1 MRAKNNIEIKDKTQ
15 PAETL
20 KISPFKKEIRK
31 TTPHKHNNYFEIIY
45 LSAGSGFHFIDSR
58 KFEVTPPVIFFVR
71 QEQTHHFDLTGEPE
85 GFVAIIK
92 KPFVTKS
99 LDNELKL
106 LLTKLSSQSCLH
118 VNDNQTIDLLFRLLV
133 KEYAVNSDQSF
144 HIIEGLLKALLA
156 KVIEIAKPVIRI
168 AGHTSDLYQSFL
180 EILQDGAVVKNSVQF
195 YAEQLNTTP
204 QNLNAACRK
213 AVDQAS
219 AEVLAEFITSEAKR
233 LLLYTNNTVSQISG
247 TLDFADTSH
256 FIKYFKRITGQ
267 TPQSFRLSGE

>member
-1 MRAKNNIEIKDKTQ
+1 MRTINIKIKDKTQ
-15 PAETL
+15 PAETF
-20 KISPFKKEIRK
+20 KIAPFKKEIRK

-45 LSAGSGFHFIDSR
+45 LSGGSGSHFIDSR

-92 KPFVTKS
+92 KPFVQKS

-106 LLTKLSSQSCLH
+106 LLAKLSSQSCLH
-118 VNDNQTIDLLFRLLV
+118 VNNNQTIDLLFQLLA
-133 KEYAVNSDQSF
+133 KEYTVNSQQSF

-156 KVIEIAKPVIRI
+156 KVVEIAKPVIRI
-168 AGHTSDLYQSFL
+168 GDLRSDLYQSFL
-180 EILQDGAVVKNSVQF
+180 EILQDGTVVKNSVQF

-213 AVDQAS
+213 AVDQPS
-219 AEVLAEFITSEAKR
+219 AKVLAEFITSEAKR
-233 LLLYTNNTVSQISG
+233 LLLYTNNTVSQIAG
-247 TLDFADTSH
+247 TLDFVDASH

-267 TPQSFRLSGE
+267 TPQSFRSSGE

>member
-1 MRAKNNIEIKDKTQ
+1 MQNIEIKDKTQ
-15 PAETL
+15 PAEIF

-45 LSAGSGFHFIDSR
+45 LSAGSGYHFIDSR
-58 KFEVTPPVIFFVR
+58 KFEITPPVIFFVR
-71 QEQTHHFDLTGEPE
+71 QEQTHHFDLAGEPE

-92 KPFVTKS
+92 KRFIQQS

-106 LLTKLSSQSCLH
+106 LLAKLSSQSCLQ
-118 VNDNQTIDLLFRLLV
+118 VSDNQTIDLVFQLLV
-133 KEYAVNSDQSF
+133 KEYTVNSEQSF

-156 KVIEIAKPVIRI
+156 KVVEIAKPVIRI
-168 AGHTSDLYQSFL
+168 DEHRSDLYQSFL
-180 EILQDGAVVKNSVQF
+180 EILQDGTVVKNSVQF

-219 AEVLAEFITSEAKR
+219 AEILAEFITSEAKR
-233 LLLYTNNTVSQISG
+233 LLLYTNNTVSQIAG
-247 TLDFADTSH
+247 TLDFIDASH

-267 TPQSFRLSGE
+267 TPQSFRLADK